1 MAERN
6 ALGSKGRVL
15 FLRKYL
21 EEHTDDDHKY
31 APLLYF
37 LIDACKNDKIQA

>member
-1 MAERN
+1 MTNAEKLRITRLREQG
-6 ALGSKGRVL
+6 LG
-15 FLRKYL
+15 Y
-21 EEHTDDDHKY
+21 TQIANY